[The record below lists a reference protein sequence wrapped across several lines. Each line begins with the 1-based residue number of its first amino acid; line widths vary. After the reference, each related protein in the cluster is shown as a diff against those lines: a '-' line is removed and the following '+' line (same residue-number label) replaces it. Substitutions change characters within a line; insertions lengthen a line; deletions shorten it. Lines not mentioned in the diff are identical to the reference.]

1 MTVSRTPRTSE
12 APEGWP
18 SGRYDRQVGVEEGFP
33 TPGGPLRV
41 LLVIKCLGYGGAERL
56 LVDMVAAGD
65 TRFSYE
71 VAYVLRHQDA
81 LVPAIRAG
89 GTPVHGL
96 DAAHN
101 ADLRW
106 MVALRHLL
114 LRGHYDVVHFHLPYA
129 AALGQVVVA
138 TLPRSARPGIV
149 YTEHSLWDRARFV
162 NRSLLRASMGSGERL
177 VTVSQASF
185 DALPAPLRRRA
196 TTIVHGVDLSRSD
209 SLIAR
214 RAELRAFVRSEL
226 GVEDD
231 ELLFIT
237 VANLRPEKGYDVLLD
252 AAKAIADSELP
263 IRIAAVG
270 RGPLS
275 TTLHAR
281 HVDLAL
287 GDRFQFLGQRDDVL
301 QLLAGADAFVLASTQ
316 EGLPVA
322 LMEATSVGLPIV
334 ASRIGGVPQILEDEV
349 DALLVPPGDPG
360 SLVEAMKRLASD
372 PELRGRL
379 GRRAKLR
386 SSMFDIADA
395 NRAVGD
401 IYLQVVRA
409 R

>member
-1 MTVSRTPRTSE
+1 
-12 APEGWP
+12 
-18 SGRYDRQVGVEEGFP
+18 
-33 TPGGPLRV
+33 V